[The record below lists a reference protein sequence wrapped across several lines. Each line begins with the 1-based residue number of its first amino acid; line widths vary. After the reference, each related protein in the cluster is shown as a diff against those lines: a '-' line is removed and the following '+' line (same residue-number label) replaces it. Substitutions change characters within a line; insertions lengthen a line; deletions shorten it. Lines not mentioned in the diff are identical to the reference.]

1 MRISKQ
7 LFLFYM
13 RIFIGYYYY
22 ALKIFVELLSF
33 LCCLRNAYHTKNDTV
48 YSKTRAIIFWWFMF
62 HSYTIKMTINIFWT
76 IVIVFFVKKTCLE
89 HDNWRIF
96 FNEANQNR
104 PYSISCWIKRYCL
117 GVFTNY
123 YLKNLIFFPF
133 LIKYEWLCFRQTS
146 NGSYYQDKV
155 VLLFD
160 IVWIFCH
167 GNSKLEHYCRRN
179 YVCKFNIL

>member
-1 MRISKQ
+1 MNYPYGIINQIGRDELYHVMRISKQ

-76 IVIVFFVKKTCLE
+76 IVIVFFVPKTCLE
-89 HDNWRIF
+89 YDYWRIY
-96 FNEANQNR
+96 FNEANQNI
-104 PYSISCWIKRYCL
+104 PYSISCRIKRNCL
-117 GVFTNY
+117 DVFTNIGIY
-123 YLKNLIFFPF
+123 VILRFI
-133 LIKYEWLCFRQTS
+133 TS
-146 NGSYYQDKV
+146 
-155 VLLFD
+155 
-160 IVWIFCH
+160 II
-167 GNSKLEHYCRRN
+167 
-179 YVCKFNIL
+179 